1 MTAEPADPADAAE
14 RAVATV
20 SEGATRRN
28 PYLAMLLAWLVPGAG
43 HFYLG
48 RRGRAVVFLVLV
60 AISICIGV
68 LLRGKLFVI
77 VAEQPLSRLGT
88 LASMGMGIPYFVL
101 QFALGSRG
109 DIYGASYEYG
119 SAFLLTAGL
128 MNLLVILD
136 AWDIAGGHKD

>member
-1 MTAEPADPADAAE
+1 MTAEPAEPAE

-20 SEGATRRN
+20 SDGATGRN

-48 RRGRAVVFLVLV
+48 RRGRAVVFLALV
-60 AISICIGV
+60 ALSICVGV
-68 LLRGKLFVI
+68 LLRGKLFFV

-101 QFALGSRG
+101 QFVMGYRG
-109 DIYGASYEYG
+109 DIHAASYEYG

-128 MNLLVILD
+128 MNLLVVLD